1 MCVAKGELFYLYLF
15 SLWLRLLTWNNN
27 PASLSFRWSML
38 GPFLFHFILFF
49 YKWLKKQIGS
59 KICQI
64 CSWLCVLF
72 QVVESQA
79 NKEKLQ
85 EHPLS
90 FRAAENKIMHLG
102 GDIPNYISRTW
113 VMTQEGDPEVMEITS
128 LKAFIVVAAGPQ
140 SPRTC

>member
-1 MCVAKGELFYLYLF
+1 MKQQS
-15 SLWLRLLTWNNN
+15 SLIIFQVINAGTI
-27 PASLSFRWSML
+27 
-38 GPFLFHFILFF
+38 FILFYF
-49 YKWLKKQIGS
+49 IINDWKNRLAVKFARFAAD
-59 KICQI
+59 
-64 CSWLCVLF
+64 CVLF

-85 EHPLS
+85 EHPLMS

-102 GDIPNYISRTW
+102 VDIPNYISRTW

-140 SPRTC
+140 STKTC